1 MEPKLCKVCGHEMA
15 KLVTHPVAEMYVCT
29 NCMKKSLIKN
39 VMNLSKCPS
48 CGSNNFA
55 KIDISDS
62 YDEFYNNVKEGLPV
76 VSHVCVNC
84 GAIGGFNFPED

>member
-1 MEPKLCKVCGHEMA
+1 M
-15 KLVTHPVAEMYVCT
+15 
-29 NCMKKSLIKN
+29 I
-39 VMNLSKCPS
+39 LSKCPS